1 MNRRRLFA
9 GIALL
14 LGAPLQAADSILPDP
29 PSGAPTITASY
40 PSAGKPE
47 LPIGMLKLAGA
58 GKVHF
63 FAHLDQGRLLLK
75 AVGPDGTPIGRAESV
90 VGLGDTP
97 IYVRSTQGLLKV
109 LIHWKP

>member
-1 MNRRRLFA
+1 MNSRRVVA
-9 GIALL
+9 GIALM
-14 LGAPLQAADSILPDP
+14 LGAPLQAADSIVPDP
-29 PSGAPTITASY
+29 ASGPPTLTASY
-40 PSAGKPE
+40 PSDGKPE

-58 GKVHF
+58 GRVHF

-97 IYVRSTQGLLKV
+97 IYVRSTQGLRKI